1 MCRLTILFVACLFCS
16 SVTLAQES
24 VLLSTLDTEG
34 GNLLDVDR
42 GSSGLWQ
49 QLLKLSTTGSML
61 HAVAHPD
68 DEHAGLLTYMS
79 RGVGARVAL
88 FSVNSGEAG
97 ANAIG
102 PELFDGLGLI
112 RTEELRLAG

>member
-1 MCRLTILFVACLFCS
+1 
-16 SVTLAQES
+16 
-24 VLLSTLDTEG
+24 
-34 GNLLDVDR
+34 
-42 GSSGLWQ
+42 
-49 QLLKLSTTGSML
+49 ML
-61 HAVAHPD
+61 HTVAHPD
-68 DEHAGLLTYMS
+68 DEHAGLLTHLS

-88 FSVNSGEAG
+88 FSVNRGEAG